1 MGNVNIYELKSAAN
15 DVMNESK
22 EIMNYALKQSMDLN
36 YLGSLESDDLKMMAG
51 LKHIFDSLETLVT
64 IECDVIKEMYE
75 RQEKIDKKLD
85 TINDKLD
92 KLNKLGKHE

>member
-1 MGNVNIYELKSAAN
+1 MGNVNIYELKTAAN

-36 YLGSLESDDLKMMAG
+36 YLGSLDSDDLRMMAG
-51 LKHIFDSLETLVT
+51 LKHILDSLETFISV
-64 IECDVIKEMYE
+64 ECDAIKEMYE

-85 TINDKLD
+85 TINEKLD
-92 KLNKLGKHE
+92 KLNRLGKHE